1 MRHRFIAAILM
12 SFGLSLLMSCWVTL
26 INLGWTDGFAGQWM
40 AAFRL
45 AWPPAAILAF
55 LLGPPVQRLA
65 GYFENRLTK
74 FKGSEN
80 DTDPQKF

>member
-1 MRHRFIAAILM
+1 MKHRLIAAILM

-26 INLGWTDGFAGQWM
+26 INLGWSDSFVAQWM

-55 LLGPPVQRLA
+55 LLGPPAQTLA
-65 GYFENRLTK
+65 GYLANRLPK
-74 FKGSEN
+74 FKGSKN
-80 DTDPQKF
+80 DTDPQKL